1 MRNTVLLLSALIGLV
16 ALAGPPTN
24 TPHIVPAKVG
34 LVLIGAAPDGLVL
47 AADGSSL
54 NADGRVSQEQKL
66 FPAGKQ
72 GAVAIAGTVSLQDPV
87 GRRVRGEVNVAR
99 IAAAWLADH
108 AGLDIKAA
116 DHDLNVAVA
125 TAVNQF
131 FSTRDPGAQ
140 KGAFKF
146 AIVSAGFL
154 DGKPVVTVTRYFLPA
169 LKGKPMRTEHTST
182 PAQPGEM
189 WIFGSSGVPSALLA
203 EKSTVLAE
211 VRKEPA
217 VQKFHTTAS
226 ADLAVQDYV
235 NLFDQV
241 LRGAESNEGKKV
253 DGKRAIVAP
262 PNRVG
267 TVTLKD
273 GFVAAPSH

>member
-16 ALAGPPTN
+16 GLASPPRTA
-24 TPHIVPAKVG
+24 PHIVPARVG
-34 LVLIGAAPDGLVL
+34 LVLIGAAPDGIAL
-47 AADGSSL
+47 AADGSTL

-99 IAAAWLADH
+99 IAGAWLAAH
-108 AGLDIKAA
+108 AYLDIKAA

-146 AIVSAGFL
+146 TIVSVGFL
-154 DGKPVVTVTRYFLPA
+154 DGNPVVIVTRYFLPA
-169 LKGKPMRTEHTST
+169 LKGKPMRAERTST

-189 WIFGSSGVPSALLA
+189 WIFGNSGVPSALLA
-203 EKSTVLAE
+203 EKSAVLAD

-217 VQKFHTTAS
+217 VQKFHSTPAAS
-226 ADLAVQDYV
+226 LAVQDYV
-235 NLFDQV
+235 SLFDQV
-241 LRGAESNEGKKV
+241 LRAAESNEGKKV

-262 PNRVG
+262 PNRLG
-267 TVTLKD
+267 TVTVND
-273 GFVAAPSH
+273 GFVAASPR

>member
-16 ALAGPPTN
+16 ALASPLRTA
-24 TPHIVPAKVG
+24 PHIVPARVG
-34 LVLIGAAPDGLVL
+34 LVLIGVAPDGIAV
-47 AADGSSL
+47 AADGSAL

-99 IAAAWLADH
+99 IAGVWLAAH
-108 AGLDIKAA
+108 ADLDIKAA

-154 DGKPVVTVTRYFLPA
+154 DDKPVVMVTRYFLPA
-169 LKGKPMRTEHTST
+169 LKGKPMRTERTST

-189 WIFGSSGVPSALLA
+189 WIFGNSVVPSSVLA

-211 VRKEPA
+211 VRKQPA
-217 VQKFHTTAS
+217 VQKFRSTS
-226 ADLAVQDYV
+226 SSNLAVQDYV

-241 LRGAESNEGKKV
+241 LRAAESDQGKKV

-262 PNRVG
+262 PNRLG
-267 TVTLKD
+267 TLTLKD
-273 GFVAAPSH
+273 GFVAASSH